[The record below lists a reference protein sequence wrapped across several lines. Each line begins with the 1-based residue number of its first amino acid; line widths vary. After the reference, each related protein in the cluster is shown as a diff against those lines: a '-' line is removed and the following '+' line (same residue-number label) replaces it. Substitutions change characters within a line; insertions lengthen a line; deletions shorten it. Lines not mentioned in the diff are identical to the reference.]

1 MWYRCLKLM
10 AHENL
15 IYKMSRGRE
24 LPQLIFRQLQLK
36 SQRCP
41 CCALGVKVL
50 KRGVIGRAPVP
61 Y

>member
-1 MWYRCLKLM
+1 M